1 MEKREAE
8 EMKSVV
14 VTGVSTGIGHAAA
27 KVLAEKGFHVFG
39 SIRKEADAERLKKEL
54 GDRFT
59 ALIFDVTD
67 EAAIR
72 RAAEEV
78 RAALKGETLAG
89 LVNNAGIAVSGPLIE
104 VDPDDFRKQMDVNV
118 TGPFLV
124 TQAFAP
130 LLGTD
135 RSLKGAPGRIVNI
148 SSVGGIRAMPF
159 IGPYAASKFAI
170 EGFSEALRRE
180 LMLFGIGVIV
190 IGPGPVKTAIW
201 DKAEEVDISRYSNS
215 PYLPILEKFQ
225 KVFIGQGRDGY
236 PAERLGRLIHKALTV
251 PNPKI
256 RYSAVKGRLA
266 EKLLMNLAP
275 KTTLDKVIANM
286 LGLKKQ

>member
-1 MEKREAE
+1 
-8 EMKSVV
+8 MKSVV

-39 SIRKEADAERLKKEL
+39 SVRKEADAERLKKDL

-72 RAAEEV
+72 RATEEV

-89 LVNNAGIAVSGPLIE
+89 LVNNVGIAVSGPLIE

-275 KTTLDKVIANM
+275 RTTLDKVIANM